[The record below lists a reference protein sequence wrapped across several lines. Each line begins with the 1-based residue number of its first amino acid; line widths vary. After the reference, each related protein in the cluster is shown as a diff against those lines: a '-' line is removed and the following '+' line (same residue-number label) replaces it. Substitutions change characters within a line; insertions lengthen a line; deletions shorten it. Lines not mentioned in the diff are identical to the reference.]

1 MTHGLL
7 QKYVPYS
14 GCQTLSHI
22 AHACTGALHVRQQ
35 WPVCLSHSWSDS
47 TRRSRSQPG
56 RRRYPPLHEE
66 TERAERKRRRRALN
80 RAGQTT
86 RVAWYSSVFA

>member
-35 WPVCLSHSWSDS
+35 WPVCLSHSW
-47 TRRSRSQPG
+47 
-56 RRRYPPLHEE
+56 PPHAAQQES
-66 TERAERKRRRRALN
+66 A
-80 RAGQTT
+80 
-86 RVAWYSSVFA
+86 

>member
-35 WPVCLSHSWSDS
+35 WPVCLSHSWPPHAAQQESAW
-47 TRRSRSQPG
+47 P
-56 RRRYPPLHEE
+56 PPLS
-66 TERAERKRRRRALN
+66 AIARRD
-80 RAGQTT
+80 
-86 RVAWYSSVFA
+86 

>member
-35 WPVCLSHSWSDS
+35 WPVCLSHSWPPHAAQQESACE
-47 TRRSRSQPG
+47 PG
-56 RRRYPPLHEE
+56 RRRRPPLHEE
-66 TERAERKRRRRALN
+66 TERAESHGEEL
-80 RAGQTT
+80 
-86 RVAWYSSVFA
+86 